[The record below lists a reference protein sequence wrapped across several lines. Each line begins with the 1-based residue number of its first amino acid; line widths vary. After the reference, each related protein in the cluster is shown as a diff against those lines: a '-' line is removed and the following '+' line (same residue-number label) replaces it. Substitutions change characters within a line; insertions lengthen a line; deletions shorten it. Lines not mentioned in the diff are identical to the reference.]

1 MSQKLRDLRH
11 RANTLVRNALGT
23 PAGELL
29 LADLERRYVDIDLH
43 DPDHA
48 AMAAAVGRRDL
59 IALLRRQLTEDLNY
73 E

>member
-11 RANTLVRNALGT
+11 RANTLVRNALST

-29 LADLERRYVDIDLH
+29 LADLERRYVDIDLY
-43 DPDHA
+43 DPNHA

-59 IALLRRQLTEDLNY
+59 VALLRRQLNEDLAN